1 MNNEEKGKTLGEYQ
15 KRIKDLE
22 ERVAIMDADNSAL
35 CTDLEHWKKVAAGS
49 KGRNKQL
56 VEENRVLKNKIS
68 LLEGDNSKEVEQLRD
83 ALSTANES
91 IANYKSELYETKI
104 KLADYKALIEW
115 YNELSW
121 WKRIFVKRI
130 ETH

>member
-1 MNNEEKGKTLGEYQ
+1 MTQ
-15 KRIKDLE
+15 KEQNKSSLQDEITSLKRQL
-22 ERVAIMDADNSAL
+22 
-35 CTDLEHWKKVAAGS
+35 AGS

-83 ALSTANES
+83 ALATANES

-104 KLADYKALIEW
+104 KLTDYKAIVEW
-115 YNELSW
+115 YNELPW
-121 WKRIFVKRI
+121 WKKMVIWRIF
-130 ETH
+130 

>member
-1 MNNEEKGKTLGEYQ
+1 MTQEEK
-15 KRIKDLE
+15 IKDLE
-22 ERVAIMDADNSAL
+22 ERIAIIDADNSAL
-35 CTDLEHWKKVAAGS
+35 CTDLAHWKKVAAGL

-104 KLADYKALIEW
+104 KLTDYKAIVEW
-115 YNELSW
+115 YNELPW
-121 WKRIFVKRI
+121 WRKVFLFRLL
-130 ETH
+130 

>member
-1 MNNEEKGKTLGEYQ
+1 MTQ
-15 KRIKDLE
+15 KEQNKSSLQDEITSLKRQL
-22 ERVAIMDADNSAL
+22 
-35 CTDLEHWKKVAAGS
+35 AGS

-56 VEENRVLKNKIS
+56 VEESRVLKNKIS

-83 ALSTANES
+83 ALATANES

-104 KLADYKALIEW
+104 KLTDYKAIVEW

-121 WKRIFVKRI
+121 WKKMFIWRIF
-130 ETH
+130 

>member
-1 MNNEEKGKTLGEYQ
+1 MKEEQKGKTLGQFREQ
-15 KRIKDLE
+15 VSSLE
-22 ERVAIMDADNSAL
+22 AEVTSL
-35 CTDLEHWKKVAAGS
+35 KHQLAGS

-83 ALSTANES
+83 ALATANES

-104 KLADYKALIEW
+104 KLTDYKAIVEW
-115 YNELSW
+115 YNEIPW
-121 WKRIFVKRI
+121 WRKVFLFRLL
-130 ETH
+130 

>member
-1 MNNEEKGKTLGEYQ
+1 MTQKEQNKSSLQNEITSL
-15 KRIKDLE
+15 KRQL
-22 ERVAIMDADNSAL
+22 
-35 CTDLEHWKKVAAGS
+35 AGS

-83 ALSTANES
+83 ALATANES

-104 KLADYKALIEW
+104 KLTDYKAIVEW
-115 YNELSW
+115 YNELPW
-121 WKRIFVKRI
+121 WKKMFIWRIF
-130 ETH
+130 

>member
-1 MNNEEKGKTLGEYQ
+1 MTQ
-15 KRIKDLE
+15 KEQNKSSLQDEITSLKRQL
-22 ERVAIMDADNSAL
+22 
-35 CTDLEHWKKVAAGS
+35 AGS

-83 ALSTANES
+83 ALATANES

-104 KLADYKALIEW
+104 KLTDYKAIVEW
-115 YNELSW
+115 YNELPW
-121 WKRIFVKRI
+121 WKKMFIWRIF
-130 ETH
+130 